1 MKLENRLNEILL
13 DILNNENGTLEILS
27 IVDTINST
35 DNSLTHL
42 TYYEND
48 EDFFNTYYYNNPYEV
63 ARAINYGCYSF
74 TDRFVC
80 INSYGNIES
89 YNTLAVKLEIKNSIA
104 DIADRMIELMDKNED
119 IKEKVE
125 KLI

>member
-35 DNSLTHL
+35 DDSLDHL
-42 TYYEND
+42 AYYENN
-48 EDFFNTYYYNNPYEV
+48 EDFFNTYYYNNPYGV

-74 TDRFVC
+74 ADRFVY

-104 DIADRMIELMDKNED
+104 DIVDRMIELMDKNED
-119 IKEKVE
+119 IKEKIE
-125 KLI
+125 ELI